1 MSEISTSLSSYN
13 EIDEVVQKSN
23 GKFSFVDVLGSF
35 INNREFSKGYL
46 DFKDGIN
53 TNEAFI
59 WKILSCIG
67 NHVGNVV
74 YSNVLGYI
82 DNVCNVDLCKV
93 KALKSILSSFGLKY
107 SVVDS
112 IDTIPLE
119 IQNII
124 DVMSI
129 NKKYL
134 LSAGIVSDKLFNEL
148 SCAKYSIS
156 NLNNLSGVVSDQE
169 LTKLSNT
176 FNTVASNFSEEI
188 SGNIRINE
196 TIDDTIYEQF
206 LSTIY
211 KNLITSIIEMPYVE
225 SSDYDISKISQ
236 ADSYKFDPIYKSYG
250 SVINNTAEKE
260 TIVSEKDEQI
270 YQLKVKNNLVSFDE
284 KTIVNDIYNGYDS
297 LDNYSGTE
305 LEILNLEIS
314 NREEAKYKEY
324 PTSKYAYYKEQK
336 VYEYFDFIKNKFGNL
351 SANYNEYEI
360 DNNYFE
366 FTNNKDIQLLSV
378 DQNNV
383 YSLNDNYY
391 YLLDTTVKNLVY
403 YTTSIAKLR
412 EKIKLQLQRNNM
424 KGSFNLLSYV
434 VNEYLIEFSKS
445 NIFNAIEDK
454 EGIDKALN
462 SLSSHIQSDIEI
474 LEYYDST
481 EYYNISTVNSNKSK
495 YKNNLNI
502 QYWNSNQNDLNA
514 ENYAFT
520 KEQIEQFY
528 LSTLNLKQTTNDLVT
543 FLSTIYSAGAN
554 TSYIDNDGIQHITSN
569 DELSDST
576 TEMVNQFSGTREN
589 GVLPQYNHKNKTHSS
604 YQIHPYLYSFI
615 EATNYNKII
624 DNGYYNDVVQ
634 QVEDEIVLSGLS
646 SDIGEFGQLIN
657 VALHN
662 QYDFTGYR
670 TLYEKSIHY
679 STKSYNGNTSEVI
692 DYPGAFYPDAVYM
705 YLANKESS
713 INSLLSGEGEFYNR
727 FYSHLNLSYNE
738 RKRISDQLNEYYD
751 LIEDIVSSKTEEKDV
766 WDIFKYGRD
775 TYDNHYILYKKYDIP
790 YGTEITIKDKKDTT
804 GELWIRLN
812 NHPIAFPALAGNYP
826 QIATQDDY
834 INGKFFSDIAEKQ
847 NETNKENSNTKIID
861 RFDKFYDMEFDTGKS
876 ILFLAYYPINDNN
889 KYYNGDGSKENVGV
903 FNDPIL
909 NGHKEVYKDYEHAAF
924 IICQIN
930 QQYNAD
936 DNIRRV
942 QLELNSNRN
951 DADNIDGYI
960 PTEGRFLVANEYQ
973 NNSSNY
979 TEGYSFEGFYKNE
992 QTTGLVFIKKCF
1004 VIDQTFDS
1012 WYEIKNKDAIEY
1024 GIVKF
1029 TLINSRT
1036 DLFDKEE
1043 NKIRIENCTFE
1054 NPAIGFNYY
1063 NNNLVFAILANI
1075 NTELSN
1081 FQSFIG
1087 TNNQLNT
1094 KLSSYGNVNYQTN
1107 QNLDTDERIY
1117 NSFDSFKECIAIV
1130 EIGLNG
1136 NNLVKNNIKLH
1147 NIIATPSYIPL
1158 FPGLSGQIDI
1168 SKCEYY
1174 NNSNKTLLPIQP
1186 LGKSSNVIGTSGTS
1200 GNSSLNNL
1208 INTIDPDFDI
1218 FTSIDDLNKKI
1229 ESRVYENFT
1238 NLDLDE
1244 SIKIIRN
1251 NTIQF
1256 NNSFQNFCEWKISGL
1271 TEFIGNNEDYV
1282 YVSIINSKAYG
1293 RNQYYNGTLKG
1304 LECDDNYGIQLNYT
1318 SSYIDAELSCDT
1330 DENIAVAGTY
1340 SIYSNAQN
1348 KSETNTIYNIQQIRA
1363 KYDKDKNE
1371 LVIRFYRVNN
1381 NIQSMIQY
1389 GLLQCILID
1398 KADLRVFNYYHLI
1411 DQYKVINDVIALN
1424 NDTSAYED
1432 RRYYILNKD
1441 PEERY
1446 YLSAENHQLSSYTS
1460 LSDIPYLSG
1469 LNGTAFKFSEN
1480 TVVPENHESYY
1491 YPGNNDAFPKTFAQ
1505 LYKVSTIRNTTD
1517 IYKDIGGEQN
1527 TFVCK
1532 FNDSSFISQL
1542 GNVEIPILSYD
1553 SEAIR
1558 VFEDY
1563 LSTDS
1568 LGTKPADT
1576 IDTVDIRSVQY
1587 YKLFD
1592 NSSLSTIKD
1601 TNGNFVIN
1609 FDVYNTNNP
1618 YDFSSQINK
1627 NLSSTNYQFIK
1638 NETVNDMIENPF
1650 YYNIDTKYL
1659 SGNGDKLDNL
1669 LNIYVN
1675 YTKDS
1680 SGEIELFFNYI
1691 NYICTP
1697 YVKFRGEYLALD
1709 YIPGTY
1715 LRLKKGEDGLL
1726 DIVLQFKYYK
1736 DQHSL
1741 HGYKNVKVAT
1751 YKIYNVSDDKP
1762 KFLIYKY

>member
-1 MSEISTSLSSYN
+1 MSEISTSLSSYS

-124 DVMSI
+124 DIMSI

-134 LSAGIVSDKLFNEL
+134 LSAGIISDKLFNEL
-148 SCAKYSIS
+148 SCVKYSIS

-176 FNTVASNFSEEI
+176 FNTIATSFSEKI

-225 SSDYDISKISQ
+225 ISDYEVSDIPLT
-236 ADSYKFDPIYKSYG
+236 DLYKFDPIYKSYG

-284 KTIVNDIYNGYDS
+284 KTIVNNIYNGYDN

-305 LEILNLEIS
+305 LEILELEIN

-351 SANYNEYEI
+351 SSKYNEYEI

-366 FTNNKDIQLLSV
+366 FTNNEDIQLLSA

-445 NIFNAIEDK
+445 NIFNSIDDK

-502 QYWNSNQNDLNA
+502 QYWNSNQNDLNT

-520 KEQIEQFY
+520 KEEIEQFY

-554 TSYIDNDGIQHITSN
+554 TSYIDVDGIQHITSTE
-569 DELSDST
+569 ELSDST
-576 TEMVNQFSGTREN
+576 KEMVNQFSGTREN

-604 YQIHPYLYSFI
+604 YQIHPYLYNFI
-615 EATNYNKII
+615 EATNYNKIV

-646 SDIGEFGQLIN
+646 ANIGEFGQLIN

-679 STKSYNGNTSEVI
+679 STKSYNGNTNEVI

-705 YLANKESS
+705 YLKDPSKAIASLSS
-713 INSLLSGEGEFYNR
+713 RSGEFYES
-727 FYSHLNLSYNE
+727 FYSHLNLSDGDKTKICN
-738 RKRISDQLNEYYD
+738 QLSVYIN
-751 LIEDIVSSKTEEKDV
+751 LIRDIASSKEEEKDV

-775 TYDNHYILYKKYDIP
+775 TYDNHYILYKKYNIP
-790 YGTEITIKDKKDTT
+790 DGKTISVKDKKDTT

-812 NHPIAFPALAGNYP
+812 NHPIAFPALAGDYP
-826 QIATQDDY
+826 QIDTNHDY
-834 INGKFFSDIAEKQ
+834 INGKFFNDVA
-847 NETNKENSNTKIID
+847 NKENSISEEKEID
-861 RFDKFYDMEFDTGKS
+861 RFNKFYDMEFDTGKS
-876 ILFLAYYPINDNN
+876 ILFLAYYPVNDTNS
-889 KYYNGDGSKENVGV
+889 YYNGNGKEKLGI

-909 NGHKEVYKDYEHAAF
+909 RGNKDIYKDYEHSAF

-930 QQYNAD
+930 QQRIVNSTPEY
-936 DNIRRV
+936 V
-942 QLELNSNRN
+942 SYLSLQLTSGENNSG
-951 DADNIDGYI
+951 IDGYV
-960 PTEGRFLVANEYQ
+960 PTDEGKRFLEV
-973 NNSSNY
+973 NSI
-979 TEGYSFEGFYKNE
+979 GYSFEGFYKNE
-992 QTTGLVFIKKCF
+992 QTTGLVFIKKKF
-1004 VIDQTFDS
+1004 NLADDNTTS
-1012 WYEIKNKDAIEY
+1012 YEILNNDIIEY
-1024 GIVKF
+1024 GLVKF
-1029 TLINSRT
+1029 ILANSRI

-1043 NKIRIENCTFE
+1043 NKIRIENCTFR
-1054 NPAIGFNYY
+1054 NPSIGFNYY
-1063 NNNLVFAILANI
+1063 DNNLVFAILATI
-1075 NTELSN
+1075 NTEISN
-1081 FQSFIG
+1081 FQTFIG

-1094 KLSSYGNVNYQTN
+1094 GLSSYGTINYKTN
-1107 QNLDTDERIY
+1107 PGIDIDPNIY
-1117 NSFDSFKECIAIV
+1117 NSFDSFNECIAIV

-1136 NNLVKNNIKLH
+1136 NNFIQNSIKLH
-1147 NIIATPSYIPL
+1147 NIIAAPSYIPL
-1158 FPGLSGQIDI
+1158 FPSLSGQIDI
-1168 SKCEYY
+1168 SKCSYY
-1174 NNSNKTLLPIQP
+1174 NNSNKSILPIQP
-1186 LGKSSNVIGTSGTS
+1186 LGKSSNVLGIS
-1200 GNSSLNNL
+1200 GNSSLNDL
-1208 INTIDPDFDI
+1208 INTVDPDFNI
-1218 FTSIDDLNKKI
+1218 FTTIDDLNNKI
-1229 ESRVYENFT
+1229 ESRVYEDFT
-1238 NLDLDE
+1238 SLDLDE

-1251 NTIQF
+1251 NTLQF
-1256 NNSFQNFCEWKISGL
+1256 NSSTQNFCEWKISGL
-1271 TEFIGNNEDYV
+1271 NEFFIKNHEDYI

-1293 RNQYYNGTLKG
+1293 RNQYYNGTLNN
-1304 LECDDNYGIQLNYT
+1304 LSCSDDYGIQLNYT
-1318 SSYIDAELSCDT
+1318 SSYIDAELSCSD

-1340 SIYSNAQN
+1340 SIYSDAQN
-1348 KSETNTIYNIQQIRA
+1348 KSETNTIYNIAQIRA
-1363 KYDKDKNE
+1363 KYDKE
-1371 LVIRFYRVNN
+1371 AGTLVIRFYRVDN

-1389 GLLQCILID
+1389 GLLQCILLD

-1411 DQYKVINDVIALN
+1411 DQYNVIKDIIALN
-1424 NDTSAYED
+1424 KDTSAYED
-1432 RRYYILNKD
+1432 KRYYILNSND
-1441 PEERY
+1441 VY
-1446 YLSAENHQLSSYTS
+1446 YLSAEDHQLSNYTA

-1469 LNGTAFKFSEN
+1469 LNNTAFKFSEN
-1480 TVVPENHESYY
+1480 TVVPSNHDMYY
-1491 YPGNNDAFPKTFAQ
+1491 YPGTNDAFPKTFAQ

-1517 IYKDIGGEQN
+1517 VYKDIGGTQN
-1527 TFVCK
+1527 VFVCK
-1532 FNDSSFISQL
+1532 IADESIISQI

-1563 LSTDS
+1563 LDTDQ
-1568 LGTKPADT
+1568 LGAKYSDK

-1592 NSSLSTIKD
+1592 DKSLSAIEK
-1601 TNGNFVIN
+1601 NGNFVVD
-1609 FDVYNTNNP
+1609 FDVQSTNNP
-1618 YDFSSQINK
+1618 YSFAQQINK
-1627 NLSSTNYQFIK
+1627 NLSSTSYQFAK
-1638 NETVNDMIENPF
+1638 NETINNIIENPF
-1650 YYNIDTKYL
+1650 YYSVNTSSL
-1659 SGNGDKLDNL
+1659 TSNNDKLNNF

-1680 SGEIELFFNYI
+1680 TGEIELFFNYI

-1715 LRLKKGEDGLL
+1715 LRLKKGENGLL

-1762 KFLIYKY
+1762 KFLIYKYTN